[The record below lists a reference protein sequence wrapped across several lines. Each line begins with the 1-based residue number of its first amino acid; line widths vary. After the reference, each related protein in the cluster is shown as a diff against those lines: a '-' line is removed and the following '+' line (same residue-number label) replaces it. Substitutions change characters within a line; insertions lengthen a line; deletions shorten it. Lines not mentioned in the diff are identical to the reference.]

1 MEKYKIELINYRVSR
16 AKEAIE
22 EVDVLITSK
31 KYDAAVT
38 RIYYGIFYII
48 NALATIDSFSTSK
61 HSQLIGYFNKEYIK
75 ERIIDPK
82 IGKFLNRAYDLRTKS
97 DYGEFT
103 NYSDEEVKSYFAEMK
118 DFIYTV
124 EKIINKKI
132 NNFLGIQ
139 GKPPDVWHNGNT
151 W

>member
-1 MEKYKIELINYRVSR
+1 MEKYKIELINYRISR

-118 DFIYTV
+118 DFIYSV

-132 NNFLGIQ
+132 NNFLGI
-139 GKPPDVWHNGNT
+139 NGESPNV
-151 W
+151 

>member
-1 MEKYKIELINYRVSR
+1 MEKYKTELINYRISR
-16 AKEAIE
+16 AQEAIE

-48 NALATIDSFSTSK
+48 NALATIDNFSTSK

-75 ERIIDPK
+75 EKIIDPK
-82 IGKFLNRAYDLRTKS
+82 IGKFLNRAYELRTKS

-103 NYSDEEVKSYFAEMK
+103 NYSDEEVKSYFEEMK
-118 DFIYTV
+118 DFIYTI
-124 EKIINKKI
+124 EEIINKKI
-132 NNFLGIQ
+132 KELS
-139 GKPPDVWHNGNT
+139 
-151 W
+151 

>member
-1 MEKYKIELINYRVSR
+1 MEEYKTELINYRISR

-22 EVDVLITSK
+22 EVDILITSK

-48 NALATIDSFSTSK
+48 NALATIDNFSTSK

-75 ERIIDPK
+75 EKVIDPK
-82 IGKFLNRAYDLRTKS
+82 IGKFLNRAYELRTKS

-103 NYSDEEVKSYFAEMK
+103 NYSDEEVKSYFEEMK
-118 DFIYTV
+118 DFIYTI
-124 EKIINKKI
+124 EEIINKKI
-132 NNFLGIQ
+132 KELS
-139 GKPPDVWHNGNT
+139 
-151 W
+151 